1 MIGFIK
7 KIKDLLSLSDRI
19 HMIQNELN
27 ELETRI
33 GLSVN
38 EHSKSFEK
46 RIQDMTFAYTKNLDD
61 TKSDYLKRYLE
72 QRMNGMQYDLSQI
85 PIKLQLMQDKID
97 TLRIEKIDEE

>member
-1 MIGFIK
+1 MIKLFK
-7 KIKDLLSLSDRI
+7 RIKDLLSLSDRI
-19 HMIQNELN
+19 HMIQSELN
-27 ELETRI
+27 ELETKI

-61 TKSDYLKRYLE
+61 TKSDYLKKYLE

-97 TLRIEKIDEE
+97 NLRLEHDTE